1 MTAAQAAEVVR
12 QLEPRYVVPMHY
24 AISGLKLELD
34 PIDRFLKEMGVTS
47 AEPQPKLAVQ
57 KSSGAEYDTKV
68 VVLEP
73 KAEVKV

>member
-1 MTAAQAAEVVR
+1 MNAAQAAEVVR

-24 AISGLKLELD
+24 AIPGLKLELD
-34 PIDRFLKEMGVTS
+34 TIDRFLKEMGVTT
-47 AEPQPKLAVQ
+47 AEAQPKLTVQ
-57 KSSGAEYDTKV
+57 RSSGDYDTKV